1 MSEDILHCSSPLL
14 QGKFS
19 GKIIKRYNK
28 SCLVEITDYDV
39 VDAYKVMHLLG
50 KVVLSNKTIKGR
62 NE

>member
-28 SCLVEITDYDV
+28 SCLVEITDYDA
-39 VDAYKVMHLLG
+39 VDAYMVTNTLLG
-50 KVVLSNKTIKGR
+50 KVVLSNKLIKKKK
-62 NE
+62 